1 MIIEENKV
9 LLEYLERIY
18 FTTTGAKKNNA
29 YKAILKLK
37 KENKELLTIILK
49 AQISE

>member
-37 KENKELLTIILK
+37 KKELLTIILK